1 MFWVLCFLVVP
12 WHVRVVDVEKN
23 RLPGGT
29 AFTFD
34 SPDASDRSVYSK
46 PSVCTTE
53 IPVLGDE
60 QWGTK
65 TKKNPGNNKNNADR
79 QRFQGGFVR
88 TDPPFDY
95 LDLENPAF
103 HSGLNISCPLFPSIR
118 LQTCANPVQTVKLS
132 FFAHAITEFNA

>member
-1 MFWVLCFLVVP
+1 M
-12 WHVRVVDVEKN
+12 RVVDVEKN